1 MAKPSLFETT
11 IAFEPKKV
19 TFRVP
24 LIIFVF
30 AQDDCYKNTKKQQNT
45 YQPTFIRFIFSDAN
59 TRKAKI
65 LFPLAEIK
73 WTPSLHQYYLRFDWI
88 RVYQKYLTY
97 FMHHKRNS
105 TFWKISLRFCAK
117 KYEEKHAEFSEE
129 LLIHHVNCVRFST
142 GCTRSTEY
150 ENVSSQESF
159 RLGCDASG
167 QSTRD
172 RCSKALKNVRKID
185 GSENA
190 QLIQNACWISD
201 KWTCVVTELFLLFA
215 MATLVSQPWRPPI
228 EVL

>member
-24 LIIFVF
+24 LKYLYSLKTIVIKTLRNSKTLTNPHLSVSFLVML
-30 AQDDCYKNTKKQQNT
+30 
-45 YQPTFIRFIFSDAN
+45 
-59 TRKAKI
+59 TRETLKF

-73 WTPSLHQYYLRFDWI
+73 WTPSLHQYYQYWI

-172 RCSKALKNVRKID
+172 RCCKALKNVRKID
-185 GSENA
+185 GRENA
-190 QLIQNACWISD
+190 QLIQNVCWISD